1 MRSMK
6 SKKVALI
13 NLGCPKNL
21 VDAEE
26 ILGRVADSG
35 STICQYPED
44 AEILIVNT
52 CGFIDDSKKES
63 IDAIFKMAKLKEDAQ
78 CKKLIV
84 TGCLAQRYP
93 KELQK
98 EIPEI
103 DHVVGLKDFEKLTD
117 LSGSDRK
124 REKSSSIQ
132 CSDDWRNRIRLTP
145 RHYAYLRISD
155 GCDNRCSYCAIPG
168 IRGKFYSRTIEN
180 ILEEARQM
188 AREGVKEINIIS
200 QDTTSY
206 GVDLYGKRQLHVLLE
221 KLSNIE
227 GIEWIR
233 ILYTH
238 PRHFYPELVHTIAR
252 YDKICKYIDLP
263 IQHIHDFILKKMG
276 RGVTHTSVKS
286 LIDDLRA
293 RIPELFL
300 RTSVIVGFPG
310 ETEEHFTELLEFV
323 KDIKFERL
331 GVFTYSKEEGTPAAS
346 FKKQVPKEVREQR
359 YKEVMLAQQK
369 IILKKH
375 KNLVGNTIPVI
386 VDEKDETKG
395 RWFGRTYGDAP
406 DVDSKVIIQENHL
419 KVGDITNMMITGIA
433 GYDLTGAPVHL
444 LQRHKGAKGQKN
456 I

>member
-1 MRSMK
+1 MK

-26 ILGRVADSG
+26 IIGRVAESG

-44 AEILIVNT
+44 AEVLIVNT

-63 IDAIFKMAKLKEDAQ
+63 IDTIFKMAKLKEDAR

-103 DHVVGLKDFEKLTD
+103 DHVVGLKDFDKLTD
-117 LSGSDRK
+117 LSGSDQKRK
-124 REKSSSIQ
+124 KVSSAQ

-168 IRGKFYSRTIEN
+168 IRGRFYSRTIEN
-180 ILEEARQM
+180 ILEEAIQM
-188 AREGVKEINIIS
+188 SREGVKEINIIS

-206 GVDLYGKRQLHVLLE
+206 GVDLYGKQQLHVLLE
-221 KLSNIE
+221 RLSGIE

-238 PRHFYPELVHTIAR
+238 PRHFYPELIHVISR
-252 YDKICKYIDLP
+252 YDKICKYIDVP
-263 IQHIHDFILKKMG
+263 VQHSNDFILEKMG
-276 RGVTHTSVKS
+276 RGVTHASIER
-286 LIDDLRA
+286 LIDDLR
-293 RIPELFL
+293 RHIPKLFL

-323 KDIKFERL
+323 KGAKFDRL
-331 GVFTYSKEEGTPAAS
+331 GVFTYSREEGTPAAS
-346 FKKQVPKEVREQR
+346 FKKQIPSDVKEQR
-359 YKEVMLAQQK
+359 LKEVMLAQQK

-375 KNLVGNTIPVI
+375 KKLVGSTISVM
-386 VDEKDETKG
+386 VDEKG
-395 RWFGRTYGDAP
+395 GANGGVFGRTYGDAP
-406 DVDSKVIIQENHL
+406 DVDSRVIIQENHL
-419 KVGDITNMMITGIA
+419 NVGDIKNMMIAGTE
-433 GYDLTGAPVHL
+433 GYDLIGIPAPFP
-444 LQRHKGAKGQKN
+444 QRHRDKKGQKK

>member
-1 MRSMK
+1 MRNMK

-63 IDAIFKMAKLKEDAQ
+63 IDTIFKMAKLKEDAQ

-124 REKSSSIQ
+124 EKKPSSIQ

-206 GVDLYGKRQLHVLLE
+206 GIDLYGKRQLHALLE
-221 KLSNIE
+221 KLSDIE

-238 PRHFYPELVHTIAR
+238 PRHFYPELAHTIGR

-263 IQHIHDFILKKMG
+263 IQHINDFILEKMG
-276 RGVTHTSVKS
+276 RGVTHAFIES
-286 LIDDLRA
+286 LIDDLRTH
-293 RIPELFL
+293 IPQLFL

-310 ETEEHFTELLEFV
+310 ETEEYFTELLEFV
-323 KDIKFERL
+323 KSTKFERL

-346 FKKQVPKEVREQR
+346 FKKQIPQAVREQR

-386 VDEKDETKG
+386 IDEKDETKG

-419 KVGDITNMMITGIA
+419 KVGNIKNMMISGTA
-433 GYDLTGAPVHL
+433 GYDLIGTSVHL
-444 LQRHKGAKGQKN
+444 PENRVQRGQKK